1 MDVSKASKII
11 IEPVVTEKTNELREK
26 HRYVF
31 RVDTRA
37 NKIQIIKAVRDL
49 FDVHPVCCNI
59 IMVKRKPKRQR
70 YKLGYTAS
78 WKKAI
83 VTLPAGEN
91 IKIFEGA

>member
-1 MDVSKASKII
+1 MDASKII
-11 IEPVVTEKTNELREK
+11 IEPVVTEKTNVLKEEQ
-26 HRYVF
+26 RYVF
-31 RVDTRA
+31 KVDTRA
-37 NKIQIIKAVRDL
+37 NKIQVMKAVRDL

-83 VTLPAGEN
+83 VTLPAGET
-91 IKIFEGA
+91 IKIFEGV